1 MIPPRKPYTRKQRV
15 SSLIQEE
22 MGKLLLREVEFPGGI
37 ITIMGVDVTDKLD
50 YARFH
55 ISVIPSSRGTE
66 AVTMLNARQPYLQSL
81 MMKKIQIRPTPTISF
96 ELDLGSEKA
105 AGVEKALLDEETKNH

>member
-1 MIPPRKPYTRKQRV
+1 
-15 SSLIQEE
+15 
-22 MGKLLLREVEFPGGI
+22 
-37 ITIMGVDVTDKLD
+37 
-50 YARFH
+50 
-55 ISVIPSSRGTE
+55 
-66 AVTMLNARQPYLQSL
+66 MLNARQPYLQSL